1 MKALTVRQPWAQAI
15 AEGLKTVEVRSRP
28 IKHRG
33 LLAIHAAAK
42 PDPEYAEEAE
52 GLPLGQ
58 VICVV
63 NVVGC
68 EPLTAE
74 LLEAAFMLGE
84 GWPTE
89 GLWGWQLADVRP
101 VKPVAA
107 KGKLSLWNLPD
118 EQVAYL

>member
-28 IKHRG
+28 IKYRG

-42 PDPEYAEEAE
+42 PDAEFAEEAE

-68 EPLTAE
+68 EPLTPE
-74 LLEAAFMLGE
+74 LLEAAFMLGDD
-84 GWPTE
+84 WPTE
-89 GLWGWQLADVRP
+89 GLWAWHVENVRP
-101 VKPVAA
+101 VKPLA
-107 KGKLSLWNLPD
+107 KRGSLSIWNVPD
-118 EQVAYL
+118 EELQYL